1 MTQTWGGND
10 SLTGGAGKDLLFES
24 RNDDVSV
31 FADLVSGADVI
42 AEFNL
47 AALAEVIDLSLIFV
61 TTTSVV
67 IALNLGKFVQPSSS
81 DGGTDSFFDVDANG
95 LVGGCCSPSSRRS
108 TR

>member
-1 MTQTWGGND
+1 MTQTWGGNE
-10 SLTGGAGKDLLFES
+10 SLTGGAGNDLLFES

-61 TTTSVV
+61 TTASVV
-67 IALNLGKFVQPSSS
+67 IALNLGKFVQPSPS
-81 DGGTDSFFDVDANG
+81 DGGTNSFFDRMPTG
-95 LVGGCCSPSSRRS
+95 WSGGCCSPSSRRS